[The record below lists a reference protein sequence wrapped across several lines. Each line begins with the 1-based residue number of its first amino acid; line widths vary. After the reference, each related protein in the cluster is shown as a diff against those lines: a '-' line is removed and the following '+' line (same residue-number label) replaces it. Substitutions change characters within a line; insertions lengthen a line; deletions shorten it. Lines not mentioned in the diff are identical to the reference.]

1 MVVCKITPGF
11 SVVNSTGI
19 NVAYRIRLAKRGE
32 ITEAMTK
39 LLYEELHEI

>member
-1 MVVCKITPGF
+1 MVCKITPGL

-19 NVAYRIRLAKRGE
+19 KVANRIRLAKRDE
-32 ITEAMTK
+32 ITAARTK